1 MTKKRAVLA
10 WECGAGR
17 GHVTKLK
24 MVAQALRDHF
34 DFYAVLHQMA
44 VANEVEDICDAVFPC
59 ESLPIVQA
67 EIEARRG
74 HNAATWAEY
83 LAQRGFCNVAF
94 LKTRVEAWRKAL
106 TLFETDVLIAD
117 YAPAAMLAARSLGI
131 PTIVLGTGYGIPP
144 RGTPQFAIFIEEYA
158 HRHVDEVR
166 MCAAMNEAL
175 AVYDAPP
182 LAVAP
187 DLYDVALQLV
197 TTLPELDPYADRPDG
212 RLPSG
217 DDVSSFIADGTGDEV
232 FIYFSTSE
240 RQNPALMQAVKQLG
254 VPTRAFMPGASEA
267 ELAAMA
273 AAGVM
278 IERKPV
284 PVDLLAKRTRL
295 MVHAGQHG
303 ILNLALAA
311 GIAQLAV
318 PQHLE
323 HTFHALRAERLGV
336 LKIVQ
341 PRDVEV
347 ESFVA
352 LVRGLYEDV
361 AMHRAAQAFATEKRA
376 YYGQDIA
383 ALIREKCRAIL

>member
-24 MVAQALRDHF
+24 MVAQALRGHF
-34 DFYAVLHQMA
+34 DYYAVLHQMA
-44 VANEVEDICDAVFPC
+44 VAHEVEDICDAVFPC
-59 ESLPIVQA
+59 ESLPILQA

-83 LAQRGFCNVAF
+83 LAQRGFCDAEF

-106 TLFETDVLIAD
+106 TLFEADVLIAD
-117 YAPAAMLAARSLGI
+117 YAPAAMLAARTLGI
-131 PTIVLGTGYGIPP
+131 PTIVVGTGYGIPP
-144 RGTPQFAIFIEEYA
+144 SEADEFTIFIPEYA
-158 HRHVDEVR
+158 HRHISEAV
-166 MCAAMNEAL
+166 MLAAMNEAL
-175 AVYDAPP
+175 TSFGAAP
-182 LAVAP
+182 LTRAP
-187 DLYDVALQLV
+187 ELYDVAAQLV
-197 TTLPELDPYADRPDG
+197 TTLPELDPYQERPKG

-217 DDVSSFIADGTGDEV
+217 DDVSSFVSDGSGDEV

-240 RQNPALMQAVKQLG
+240 RQNAALMQAVKRIGL
-254 VPTRAFMPGASEA
+254 PTRAFMPGASDA
-267 ELAAMA
+267 ELAEMA
-273 AAGVM
+273 AAGVV
-278 IERKPV
+278 IERRPV

-323 HTFHALRAERLGV
+323 HTFHAKRAERLGV

-341 PRDVEV
+341 PRDVLV
-347 ESFVA
+347 ETFVA
-352 LVRGLYEDV
+352 LVRELYDDR
-361 AMHRAAQAFATEKRA
+361 AMHSKAQAFAAEKRDF
-376 YYGQDIA
+376 YQQDIS
-383 ALIREKCRAIL
+383 ALIRDKCRSLF